1 MTMFDRNAFLI
12 KERVGFLKLTDAF
25 DIYDPAA
32 GAKIGHA
39 REVISPMLKLF
50 RLLVNKRLLPTR
62 VEVREDDQGPVLL
75 SIRRGFNLLR
85 ARVTVHD
92 RVGKE
97 LGHFKSKLFSI
108 GGGFHVLDAFDKPV
122 ADIKGDWKGWNFR
135 FLATDGTE
143 LGKVTKKWAGL
154 GKELFTSADNYVIA
168 LDEGRRFPPE
178 AVSLLLAAGLAIDI
192 VYKEH

>member
-1 MTMFDRNAFLI
+1 MFDRNAYLI
-12 KERVGFLKLTDAF
+12 KERVGFLKLADSF
-25 DIYDPAA
+25 DIYDPAS
-32 GAKIGHA
+32 GMKIGNA
-39 REVISPMLKLF
+39 REAIGLMLKLL

-62 VEVREDDQGPVLL
+62 VEVREDEHGPVLL
-75 SIRRGFNLLR
+75 SIRRGFNLFR

-92 RVGKE
+92 RVGNE
-97 LGHFKSKLFSI
+97 LGHFKSKLLSI

-135 FLATDGTE
+135 FLAADGTE

-168 LDEGRRFPPE
+168 LDEGRTFPPE
-178 AVSLLLAAGLAIDI
+178 AVALLLAAGLAIDI